1 MAAASRVPKPDM
13 PTGFGLMGMTW
24 RPTSTPDEQAFA
36 AMKAAIAKGATLW
49 SSSEFYGMPE
59 PTEGLGLLRR
69 YFEAYPEDA
78 SKVTLFVKGCSD
90 LTTLYP
96 KNSRAGVRESI
107 ENTIKVLG
115 NTKKIDIFG
124 PARGDP
130 SVPLEETIGTL
141 KELVSEGLIGG
152 IGLSEVGSKTIEK
165 ANSIFPLSLV
175 EVEFS
180 LWSTDI
186 LTNGV
191 AETTKKLG
199 IPIAAYAPL
208 GRGFLTG
215 QLKSAEDIPEGDI
228 RRYFDRFQPEN
239 FSKNLELLSQ
249 VKSVASSKGVTPAQ
263 LALAWVRVHSK
274 SDKAGVIIPI
284 PGATAAPRVEENTTA
299 VSLTKEEKAN
309 LDEILSS
316 FTVQGGRYNGQL
328 EATLWG

>member
-141 KELVSEGLIGG
+141 KEL
-152 IGLSEVGSKTIEK
+152 